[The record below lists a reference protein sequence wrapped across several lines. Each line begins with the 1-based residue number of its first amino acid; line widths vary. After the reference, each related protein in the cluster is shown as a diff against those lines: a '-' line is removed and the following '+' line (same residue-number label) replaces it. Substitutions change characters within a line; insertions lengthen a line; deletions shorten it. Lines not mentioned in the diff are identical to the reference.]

1 MTLERK
7 MAIILKKVCPEMEQN
22 KFMYYNTPQREK
34 EMNDYSLTTTKIL
47 RKTSDSDSVANADQL
62 IPRVD

>member
-1 MTLERK
+1 
-7 MAIILKKVCPEMEQN
+7 MEQN

-47 RKTSDSDSVANADQL
+47 RKTSDSDSVANASSQ